1 MDSMKVT
8 FYTSK
13 RYRTA
18 GSFGRDGGNW
28 PDACLI
34 HASIRVHP
42 GKWVGYLKLL
52 PWG

>member
-8 FYTSK
+8 FYTS
-13 RYRTA
+13 RRCRTA
-18 GSFGRDGGNW
+18 GSFGRDGVNW
-28 PDACLI
+28 PDARLI
-34 HASIRVHP
+34 HATIRVHP